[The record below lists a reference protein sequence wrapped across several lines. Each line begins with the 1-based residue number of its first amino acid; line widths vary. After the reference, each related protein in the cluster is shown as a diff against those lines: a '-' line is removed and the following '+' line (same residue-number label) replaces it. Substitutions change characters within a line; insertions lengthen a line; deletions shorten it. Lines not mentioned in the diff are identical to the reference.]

1 MSEHNLD
8 DKTVAAIGCL
18 MEEDDGY
25 FDECI
30 AHRKPYDVTEVM
42 LRKDLGAFWE
52 GVRYL
57 AQSDLP
63 NDYFLRQFTPPFH
76 PTKPFAQK
84 DYWHGFAAVLA
95 YRGIERIDDVKEKIF
110 IWFQDAHWPGAF
122 VIQSFIS
129 QHKDALKDTFVNV
142 IWQAFDEG
150 DIGWFDYMMT
160 LFIKFYELKN
170 PELDILVDE
179 IWHKDGAHW
188 NEYKPTLESALLRLF
203 PKNQAQKSL
212 TESI

>member
-8 DKTVAAIGCL
+8 DKTVAALTCIT
-18 MEEDDGY
+18 EENDVY
-25 FDECI
+25 YEECI
-30 AHRKPYDVTEVM
+30 EQSKIYDVDEAR
-42 LRKDLGAFWE
+42 LKGESLGAFWE

-63 NDYFLRQFTPPFH
+63 NDYFLRQFSITVD
-76 PTKPFAQK
+76 TKPFTQK
-84 DYWHGFAAVLA
+84 EYWHGFAAVLA
-95 YRGIERIDDVKEKIF
+95 YRGIEKLDDVKEKIF
-110 IWFQDAHWPGAF
+110 IWFQDPNWPGAF
-122 VIQSFIS
+122 VIQSFVS
-129 QHKDALKDTFVNV
+129 KHKDALKDTFVNV

-150 DIGWFDYMMT
+150 DIGWFWCLMYT
-160 LFIKFYELKN
+160 FIQLYELKN

-179 IWHKDGAHW
+179 IWHKDGLHW

-203 PKNQAQKSL
+203 PKNQAQQSL